1 MVINPE
7 LINPDSPKKCW
18 QYNFGVVPPK
28 SYFFGDERV
37 RFWCF
42 WPDGSS
48 AGFKAMQDTH
58 GSGKEIYCAESMEEM
73 LYSHVNYSIYIYISR
88 TASRTQQAQQ
98 QQCRTVQQSEEIQGT
113 GSSKSR
119 KIWLDTPA
127 FSLLRSYL
135 KNALWEAPKGYP
147 FRWVVPPPND
157 VHVHLQLKNTLSPPG
172 HKLNSITYPLEL
184 KGTWK
189 SVESKSISIEILLI
203 I

>member
-1 MVINPE
+1 MLAIQLWGSPPPNPISLAMREWGSDVSDLMVLVLASKRCKIHMA
-7 LINPDSPKKCW
+7 
-18 QYNFGVVPPK
+18 Q
-28 SYFFGDERV
+28 ER
-37 RFWCF
+37 RYIAQSQWRRCF
-42 WPDGSS
+42 IV
-48 AGFKAMQDTH
+48 M
-58 GSGKEIYCAESMEEM
+58 
-73 LYSHVNYSIYIYISR
+73 SITVYIYITDSFSDPAGTAAAVPYCPAVWRDSR
-88 TASRTQQAQQ
+88 HRILK
-98 QQCRTVQQSEEIQGT
+98 IQKNLIGHT
-113 GSSKSR
+113 C
-119 KIWLDTPA
+119 IFLIT
-127 FSLLRSYL
+127 FLL

>member
-1 MVINPE
+1 MLAIQLWGSPPPNPISLAMREWGSDVSDLMVLVLASKRCKIHMA
-7 LINPDSPKKCW
+7 
-18 QYNFGVVPPK
+18 Q
-28 SYFFGDERV
+28 ER
-37 RFWCF
+37 RYIAQSQWRRCF
-42 WPDGSS
+42 IV
-48 AGFKAMQDTH
+48 M
-58 GSGKEIYCAESMEEM
+58 
-73 LYSHVNYSIYIYISR
+73 SITVYIYISR